1 MSSDKPFPVS
11 SNSSQFSDGFNQEI
25 SQEEF
30 IQLLKTTITKL
41 DLIVQQVDEEN
52 INNLPNKDTLSTLI
66 NSTQIIAD
74 SIETQ
79 SDIVNYPEI
88 EENEKIEE
96 SEDWGDDL
104 TPKQL
109 SNISEINA
117 VTEDIENEVIEDIET
132 EQKPKIEP
140 SSSPRSFSKSL
151 SGGKIAGIIGF
162 VLVIALSISF
172 FLFKP
177 SLPNLEIFNSSPEIS
192 QPQVVETPTEL
203 EEPSLPEPV
212 QNVPSSPPKLT
223 PEQSLIAAIQK
234 EVTALTNQYPDDLI
248 GKIEAN
254 FLGSRLT
261 VTVGDKWYSLSTTEQ
276 DNLADTIL
284 EKTESLDFRKLEM
297 LDSQR
302 NLIAR
307 SPVVGNEIIILK
319 RNR

>member
-1 MSSDKPFPVS
+1 MSSDKPSPVS
-11 SNSSQFSDGFNQEI
+11 SNASQFSESSNPEI

-41 DLIVQQVDEEN
+41 DLIVQQANEEN
-52 INNLPNKDTLSTLI
+52 INNLPNKDTLNTLI
-66 NSTQIIAD
+66 NSTQIIAN
-74 SIETQ
+74 SLETQ
-79 SDIVNYPEI
+79 SQTVNSPEI
-88 EENEKIEE
+88 EENEDTEE

-104 TPKQL
+104 NPTPET
-109 SNISEINA
+109 NRAEIN
-117 VTEDIENEVIEDIET
+117 EVAEDIET
-132 EQKPKIEP
+132 EQKPQIEQSSTSP
-140 SSSPRSFSKSL
+140 SFLKSL
-151 SGGKIAGIIGF
+151 SGGKIVGIIGF
-162 VLVIALSISF
+162 ILIIALSVSF
-172 FLFKP
+172 FVYKP
-177 SLPNLEIFNSSPEIS
+177 SLPNLAIFNGSPETP

-234 EVTALTNQYPDDLI
+234 EVTALTHQYPDDLI

-284 EKTESLDFRKLEM
+284 EKTRSLDFRKLEM

-307 SPVVGNEIIILK
+307 SPVVGNNIIILK
-319 RNR
+319 RNH